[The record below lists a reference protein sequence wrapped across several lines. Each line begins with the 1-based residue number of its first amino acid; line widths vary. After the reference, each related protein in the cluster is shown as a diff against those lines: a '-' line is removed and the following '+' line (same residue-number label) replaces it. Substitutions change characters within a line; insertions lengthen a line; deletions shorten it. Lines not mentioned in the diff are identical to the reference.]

1 MINNPT
7 CLQTFQTGKSSTF
20 TTIQP
25 GQAWPEFRTTDAVP
39 IQKGNKNN
47 TVQQLCVTEMATPA
61 LGFTGTIVEK
71 EKAASCVVSV
81 VLWRGNTV
89 TAGGSNPTSRLLL
102 EHVNSVFI
110 FHFQLLRERQGY
122 STITLVR
129 FGLPPFLA
137 ASFIYICAC
146 EAKAAVIRISYLKWQ
161 VSVCVMSTSLCDTVS
176 PEAVYLICFNSSGTA
191 DRVVLQWKCSCVM
204 CAVVV

>member
-1 MINNPT
+1 
-7 CLQTFQTGKSSTF
+7 
-20 TTIQP
+20 
-25 GQAWPEFRTTDAVP
+25 
-39 IQKGNKNN
+39 
-47 TVQQLCVTEMATPA
+47 MATPA

-81 VLWRGNTV
+81 VLWRENAM

-129 FGLPPFLA
+129 FGLPPFLS
-137 ASFIYICAC
+137 ASFIYICAR
-146 EAKAAVIRISYLKWQ
+146 EAKAAAIRIGYWNDRWACASCQQASATPCLPRT
-161 VSVCVMSTSLCDTVS
+161 VCI
-176 PEAVYLICFNSSGTA
+176 ICFNSPGTTN
-191 DRVVLQWKCSCVM
+191 RFVLQWKCSCVTCSGSLRTM
-204 CAVVV
+204 

>member
-25 GQAWPEFRTTDAVP
+25 GHAWPEFRTTDAGS

-61 LGFTGTIVEK
+61 LGVTGTIVEK

-81 VLWRGNTV
+81 VLWRGNTAA
-89 TAGGSNPTSRLLL
+89 AGGSNPTSRLLL

-110 FHFQLLRERQGY
+110 FHFQLLREGQGY
-122 STITLVR
+122 STITLLR
-129 FGLPPFLA
+129 FGLPPFLT

-146 EAKAAVIRISYLKWQ
+146 EAKAAAIRIIWNDRWACASCQQ
-161 VSVCVMSTSLCDTVS
+161 VSATPRLLRLFTSFVLTALEAQAGLC
-176 PEAVYLICFNSSGTA
+176 CSG
-191 DRVVLQWKCSCVM
+191 S
-204 CAVVV
+204 AVVSRAAVF